1 MKKDI
6 KNKVEYKSVD
16 ELELLEH
23 NPRSIT
29 KENMERLVNSI
40 KNNADYFEAR
50 PIICSDRTGKNV
62 IIAGNQR
69 LRAAKELGLEVVPT
83 IVLHNISEEKEKEI
97 IIRDN
102 VELGDWDYEI
112 LANEWDESEL
122 KEWGGDDLIGGVG
135 NGIVDELKN
144 SEYVEKEQYF
154 MKKPFV
160 LVFYDETTEEKLAKI
175 LGVESIDDDV
185 YDAKNL

>member
-1 MKKDI
+1 MSDV
-6 KNKVEYKSVD
+6 KNKVKYMKLS

-40 KNNADYFEAR
+40 KNNKDYFEAR
-50 PIICSDRTGKNV
+50 PIICSNRTGKNV

-69 LRAAKELGLEVVPT
+69 LRAAKTLGMEEVPVVILE
-83 IVLHNISEEKEKEI
+83 NISKEKEQEI

-112 LANEWDESEL
+112 LANEWDASEL
-122 KEWGGDDLIGGVG
+122 EEWGGKGLIGGVA

-144 SEYVEKEQYF
+144 SEYIEKENYF
-154 MKKPFV
+154 IKKPFV
-160 LVFYDETTEEKLAKI
+160 LIFYEEDTKEKLAKI
-175 LGVESIDDDV
+175 LGVEEIENDT
-185 YDAKNL
+185 YDAKDL